1 MRCTKRVKYLGMQDA
16 PITKASCAQTGHRRY
31 HLQCIFDTKKH
42 LFSPSAPIT
51 LQSPIKRASKPAGRL
66 EVVARFRGYNQGSGG
81 NNPNA
86 IKIHGQANNDRAFVL
101 G

>member
-1 MRCTKRVKYLGMQDA
+1 MHKLATVVIIYNAFLTQ
-16 PITKASCAQTGHRRY
+16 
-31 HLQCIFDTKKH
+31 KKH